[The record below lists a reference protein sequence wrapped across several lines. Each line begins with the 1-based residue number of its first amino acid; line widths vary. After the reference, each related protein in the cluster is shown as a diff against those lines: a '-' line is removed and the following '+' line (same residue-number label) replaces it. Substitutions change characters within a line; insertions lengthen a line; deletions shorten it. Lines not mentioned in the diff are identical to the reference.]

1 MDELIQKILVN
12 ISKITNQTSF
22 SEPFFEMVL
31 NRLVSFNV
39 QLKEDDSWMIAFA
52 IQKVE
57 NHIKNSCNI
66 TEIPIGLYELA
77 TDKVCGEFLLTKLQ
91 TGQLN
96 IAELD
101 FSGIVKSI
109 QEGDTTVQFDS
120 GASDTDKIQLL
131 INGLINGSEGDL
143 VCYRKLKW

>member
-1 MDELIQKILVN
+1 MDELIQKILAN
-12 ISKITNQTSF
+12 IHKILIQTSL

-31 NRLVSFNV
+31 NRLVSFNCC
-39 QLKEDDSWMIAFA
+39 LKEDDSWVIAFT

-66 TEIPIGLYELA
+66 TEIPIGLYEIA

-96 IAELD
+96 ISELD
-101 FSGIVKSI
+101 FSQMVKSI
-109 QEGDTTVQFDS
+109 QEGDTTVQFES

-143 VCYRKLKW
+143 VCYRKIKW